1 YAGVL
6 RLVRE
11 KSNWGQET
19 PGVYRGVSA
28 YFCHNSYVAHVV
40 DLMMENGKPRVEK
53 VHCAVDCGIVV
64 NPIAATNLIEG
75 GSVDGIGHSMFS
87 NLTFTDGVPD
97 QSNFD
102 KYRLIRHREAPKSI
116 DVHFVKNDID
126 PTGLGEPPFPPVVGA
141 LANALY
147 KSNGKRFYS
156 QPFIK
161 DIETSSMRM

>member
-1 YAGVL
+1 
-6 RLVRE
+6 
-11 KSNWGQET
+11 
-19 PGVYRGVSA
+19 
-28 YFCHNSYVAHVV
+28 
-40 DLMMENGKPRVEK
+40 VEK

-116 DVHFVKNDID
+116 EVHFVKNDID

-161 DIETSSMRM
+161 DIETSSLRM